1 MADEIIA
8 PVQHVQQYW
17 GTGRRKSAIARVRV
31 RKGSGKIV
39 VNDQAF
45 EKYFFAEQDRI
56 TVLGPLLS
64 TKSQQRYDVIANVQG
79 GGKSGQAGAIVL
91 GIARALLIAEPVL
104 EPRLREDGLLTR
116 DGRMKE
122 RKKYGLRGARRGV
135 QFSKR

>member
-1 MADEIIA
+1 MADEV
-8 PVQHVQQYW
+8 VQHVQQYW
-17 GTGRRKSAIARVRV
+17 GTGRRKKAIARVRI

-39 VNDQAF
+39 VNDEEF
-45 EKYFFAEQDRI
+45 EKYFFSERDRI
-56 TVLGPLLS
+56 SVLGPLLA

-91 GIARALLIAEPVL
+91 GIARALKIAEPVL
-104 EPRLREDGLLTR
+104 EARLREDGLLTR

>member
-1 MADEIIA
+1 MAEEIVQ

-17 GTGRRKSAIARVRV
+17 GTGRRKEAIARVRV
-31 RKGSGKIV
+31 RKGSGTIV
-39 VNDQAF
+39 VNGEGF
-45 EKYFFAEQDRI
+45 ETYFFSEQDRV
-56 TVLGPLLS
+56 TVLAPLIA

-79 GGKSGQAGAIVL
+79 GGKAGQAGAIVL
-91 GIARALLIAEPVL
+91 GIARALKIAEPVL
-104 EPRLREDGLLTR
+104 EGRLREDGFLTR

>member
-1 MADEIIA
+1 MADEIAA

-39 VNDQAF
+39 VNDEAF

-79 GGKSGQAGAIVL
+79 GGKSGQAGAILL
-91 GIARALLIAEPVL
+91 GIARALLIADPVL

>member
-1 MADEIIA
+1 MADEV
-8 PVQHVQQYW
+8 VQHVQQYW
-17 GTGRRKSAIARVRV
+17 GTGRRKKAIARVRI
-31 RKGSGKIV
+31 RKGSGKIL
-39 VNDQAF
+39 VNDEEF
-45 EKYFFAEQDRI
+45 EKYFFSERDRI
-56 TVLGPLLS
+56 AVLAPLLA

-91 GIARALLIAEPVL
+91 GIARALKIAEPVL
-104 EPRLREDGLLTR
+104 EGRLREDGLLTR